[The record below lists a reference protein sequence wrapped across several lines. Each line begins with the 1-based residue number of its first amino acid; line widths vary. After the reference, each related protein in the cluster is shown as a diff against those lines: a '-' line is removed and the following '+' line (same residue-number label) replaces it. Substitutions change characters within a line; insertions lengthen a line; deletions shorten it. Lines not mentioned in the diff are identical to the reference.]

1 MDMQPQF
8 SPDRRRDDH
17 KRNSEAGVY
26 DQLAHSGQ
34 ALHEPKALPEA
45 PELDFCVWLE
55 GLGLFRPRGQGRP
68 VLRGQDRLN
77 HPDRNG
83 PEHVPC
89 PLTQTW
95 DAAIAVRDAVHRV
108 LGFKVFIIP
117 VLLFT
122 DTPRG
127 PLIEEW
133 AGQHRVKVLFGADD
147 LVERLVERLLA
158 LAYSMGAKHRPTTD
172 DILKEV
178 DAVSGGLLAPA
189 RDGDGYEAVQKFIAR
204 QAPEP

>member
-1 MDMQPQF
+1 M
-8 SPDRRRDDH
+8 
-17 KRNSEAGVY
+17 
-26 DQLAHSGQ
+26 
-34 ALHEPKALPEA
+34 
-45 PELDFCVWLE
+45 
-55 GLGLFRPRGQGRP
+55 
-68 VLRGQDRLN
+68 
-77 HPDRNG
+77 
-83 PEHVPC
+83 
-89 PLTQTW
+89 
-95 DAAIAVRDAVHRV
+95 
-108 LGFKVFIIP
+108 
-117 VLLFT
+117 LLFT

-133 AGQHRVKVLFGADD
+133 AGQRRVKVLFGADD
-147 LVERLVERLLA
+147 LVERLLA